1 MMPKLDTRPL
11 HIKKQDYNNISPLS
25 RAWGKRFKKTQIYHK
40 KHIFCGAVSHKARPL
55 QIENELRVG
64 IKVDAL
70 TYLQTLKNKSP
81 MKHLLPELP
90 YALDALAPIM
100 SADTLNY
107 HYGKHLQTYLDNVN
121 RMIEGTPFAD
131 MKLKDM
137 ITKAQGALYNN
148 AAQAFNH
155 IIFFKQLTPTPTT
168 ISPLLT
174 QALVARFGSVD
185 EFKSEFSNAAAT
197 LFGSGWV
204 WLALDANNVLQIVP
218 EPNAGNPITRNMRP
232 LMCIDVWEHA
242 YYLDYQNRRG
252 DYIKNFWN
260 LVNWDY
266 IEKRMQDKNYQLYY

>member
-1 MMPKLDTRPL
+1 
-11 HIKKQDYNNISPLS
+11 
-25 RAWGKRFKKTQIYHK
+25 
-40 KHIFCGAVSHKARPL
+40 
-55 QIENELRVG
+55 
-64 IKVDAL
+64 
-70 TYLQTLKNKSP
+70 

-90 YALDALAPIM
+90 YAQDALAPAM

-185 EFKSEFSNAAAT
+185 AFKSEFSNAAAT

-252 DYIKNFWN
+252 DYIKNFWKI
-260 LVNWDY
+260 VNWDY

>member
-1 MMPKLDTRPL
+1 
-11 HIKKQDYNNISPLS
+11 
-25 RAWGKRFKKTQIYHK
+25 
-40 KHIFCGAVSHKARPL
+40 
-55 QIENELRVG
+55 
-64 IKVDAL
+64 
-70 TYLQTLKNKSP
+70 

-90 YALDALAPIM
+90 YALDALAPVM

-121 RMIEGTPFAD
+121 RMIEGSPFAD

-185 EFKSEFSNAAAT
+185 AFKSEFSNAAAT

-204 WLALDANNVLQIVP
+204 WLALDVNNVLQIVP

>member
-1 MMPKLDTRPL
+1 
-11 HIKKQDYNNISPLS
+11 
-25 RAWGKRFKKTQIYHK
+25 
-40 KHIFCGAVSHKARPL
+40 
-55 QIENELRVG
+55 
-64 IKVDAL
+64 
-70 TYLQTLKNKSP
+70 

-90 YALDALAPIM
+90 YAQDALAPAM

-185 EFKSEFSNAAAT
+185 AFKSEFSNAAVT

-232 LMCIDVWEHA
+232 LMCIDIWEHA

>member
-1 MMPKLDTRPL
+1 
-11 HIKKQDYNNISPLS
+11 
-25 RAWGKRFKKTQIYHK
+25 
-40 KHIFCGAVSHKARPL
+40 
-55 QIENELRVG
+55 
-64 IKVDAL
+64 
-70 TYLQTLKNKSP
+70 

-121 RMIEGTPFAD
+121 RMIEGTPFAE

-185 EFKSEFSNAAAT
+185 EFKSEFSNAATT

>member
-1 MMPKLDTRPL
+1 
-11 HIKKQDYNNISPLS
+11 
-25 RAWGKRFKKTQIYHK
+25 
-40 KHIFCGAVSHKARPL
+40 
-55 QIENELRVG
+55 
-64 IKVDAL
+64 
-70 TYLQTLKNKSP
+70 

-90 YALDALAPIM
+90 YALDALAPAM

-155 IIFFKQLTPTPTT
+155 IILFKQLTPTPTT

-185 EFKSEFSNAAAT
+185 AFKSEFSNAAVT

>member
-1 MMPKLDTRPL
+1 
-11 HIKKQDYNNISPLS
+11 
-25 RAWGKRFKKTQIYHK
+25 
-40 KHIFCGAVSHKARPL
+40 
-55 QIENELRVG
+55 
-64 IKVDAL
+64 
-70 TYLQTLKNKSP
+70 

-90 YALDALAPIM
+90 YALDALAPVM

-185 EFKSEFSNAAAT
+185 AFKSEFSNAAAT

-218 EPNAGNPITRNMRP
+218 EPNAGNPMTRNMRP

>member
-1 MMPKLDTRPL
+1 
-11 HIKKQDYNNISPLS
+11 
-25 RAWGKRFKKTQIYHK
+25 
-40 KHIFCGAVSHKARPL
+40 
-55 QIENELRVG
+55 
-64 IKVDAL
+64 
-70 TYLQTLKNKSP
+70 

-90 YALDALAPIM
+90 YALDALAPVM

-185 EFKSEFSNAAAT
+185 AFKSEFSNAAAT

>member
-1 MMPKLDTRPL
+1 
-11 HIKKQDYNNISPLS
+11 
-25 RAWGKRFKKTQIYHK
+25 
-40 KHIFCGAVSHKARPL
+40 
-55 QIENELRVG
+55 
-64 IKVDAL
+64 
-70 TYLQTLKNKSP
+70 

-90 YALDALAPIM
+90 YALDALAPAM

-107 HYGKHLQTYLDNVN
+107 HYGKHLETYLDNVN

-185 EFKSEFSNAAAT
+185 AFKSEFSNAAAA

>member
-1 MMPKLDTRPL
+1 
-11 HIKKQDYNNISPLS
+11 
-25 RAWGKRFKKTQIYHK
+25 
-40 KHIFCGAVSHKARPL
+40 
-55 QIENELRVG
+55 
-64 IKVDAL
+64 
-70 TYLQTLKNKSP
+70 

-90 YALDALAPIM
+90 YALDALAPAM

-121 RMIEGTPFAD
+121 RMIEGTPFAE

-185 EFKSEFSNAAAT
+185 AFKSEFSNAATA

-204 WLALDANNVLQIVP
+204 WLALDANNVLQIAP

>member
-1 MMPKLDTRPL
+1 
-11 HIKKQDYNNISPLS
+11 
-25 RAWGKRFKKTQIYHK
+25 
-40 KHIFCGAVSHKARPL
+40 
-55 QIENELRVG
+55 
-64 IKVDAL
+64 
-70 TYLQTLKNKSP
+70 

-90 YALDALAPIM
+90 YALNALAPVM

-185 EFKSEFSNAAAT
+185 AFKSEFSNAAAA

>member
-1 MMPKLDTRPL
+1 
-11 HIKKQDYNNISPLS
+11 
-25 RAWGKRFKKTQIYHK
+25 
-40 KHIFCGAVSHKARPL
+40 
-55 QIENELRVG
+55 
-64 IKVDAL
+64 
-70 TYLQTLKNKSP
+70 

-90 YALDALAPIM
+90 YALNALAPVM

-174 QALVARFGSVD
+174 QALVARFGSID
-185 EFKSEFSNAAAT
+185 AFKSEFSNAAAT

>member
-1 MMPKLDTRPL
+1 
-11 HIKKQDYNNISPLS
+11 
-25 RAWGKRFKKTQIYHK
+25 
-40 KHIFCGAVSHKARPL
+40 
-55 QIENELRVG
+55 
-64 IKVDAL
+64 
-70 TYLQTLKNKSP
+70 

-90 YALDALAPIM
+90 YALDALAPAM

-185 EFKSEFSNAAAT
+185 AFKSEFSNAAAT

-266 IEKRMQDKNYQLYY
+266 IEKRMQYKNYQLYY

>member
-1 MMPKLDTRPL
+1 
-11 HIKKQDYNNISPLS
+11 
-25 RAWGKRFKKTQIYHK
+25 
-40 KHIFCGAVSHKARPL
+40 
-55 QIENELRVG
+55 
-64 IKVDAL
+64 
-70 TYLQTLKNKSP
+70 
-81 MKHLLPELP
+81 MKHLLPKLP
-90 YALDALAPIM
+90 YAQDALAPAM

-174 QALVARFGSVD
+174 QALVAQFGSVD
-185 EFKSEFSNAAAT
+185 EFKSEFSNAAAA

>member
-1 MMPKLDTRPL
+1 
-11 HIKKQDYNNISPLS
+11 
-25 RAWGKRFKKTQIYHK
+25 
-40 KHIFCGAVSHKARPL
+40 
-55 QIENELRVG
+55 
-64 IKVDAL
+64 
-70 TYLQTLKNKSP
+70 

-90 YALDALAPIM
+90 YTLDALAPAM

-185 EFKSEFSNAAAT
+185 AFKSEFSNAAAA

>member
-1 MMPKLDTRPL
+1 
-11 HIKKQDYNNISPLS
+11 
-25 RAWGKRFKKTQIYHK
+25 
-40 KHIFCGAVSHKARPL
+40 
-55 QIENELRVG
+55 
-64 IKVDAL
+64 
-70 TYLQTLKNKSP
+70 

-90 YALDALAPIM
+90 YALDALAPAM

-185 EFKSEFSNAAAT
+185 AFKSEFSNAAAT

-260 LVNWDY
+260 LINWDY

>member
-1 MMPKLDTRPL
+1 
-11 HIKKQDYNNISPLS
+11 
-25 RAWGKRFKKTQIYHK
+25 
-40 KHIFCGAVSHKARPL
+40 
-55 QIENELRVG
+55 
-64 IKVDAL
+64 
-70 TYLQTLKNKSP
+70 

-90 YALDALAPIM
+90 YALNALAPAM

-121 RMIEGTPFAD
+121 RMIEGTPFAE

-185 EFKSEFSNAAAT
+185 EFKSEFSNAATA

>member
-1 MMPKLDTRPL
+1 
-11 HIKKQDYNNISPLS
+11 
-25 RAWGKRFKKTQIYHK
+25 
-40 KHIFCGAVSHKARPL
+40 
-55 QIENELRVG
+55 
-64 IKVDAL
+64 
-70 TYLQTLKNKSP
+70 

-90 YALDALAPIM
+90 YALDALAPVM

-185 EFKSEFSNAAAT
+185 AFKSEFSNAAAA

-260 LVNWDY
+260 LINWDY

>member
-1 MMPKLDTRPL
+1 
-11 HIKKQDYNNISPLS
+11 
-25 RAWGKRFKKTQIYHK
+25 
-40 KHIFCGAVSHKARPL
+40 
-55 QIENELRVG
+55 
-64 IKVDAL
+64 
-70 TYLQTLKNKSP
+70 

-90 YALDALAPIM
+90 YAQDALAPAM

-185 EFKSEFSNAAAT
+185 AFKSEFSNAAAT

-252 DYIKNFWN
+252 DYIKIFWN

>member
-1 MMPKLDTRPL
+1 
-11 HIKKQDYNNISPLS
+11 
-25 RAWGKRFKKTQIYHK
+25 
-40 KHIFCGAVSHKARPL
+40 
-55 QIENELRVG
+55 
-64 IKVDAL
+64 
-70 TYLQTLKNKSP
+70 

-90 YALDALAPIM
+90 YALDALAPVM

-185 EFKSEFSNAAAT
+185 EFKSEFSNAATA

>member
-1 MMPKLDTRPL
+1 
-11 HIKKQDYNNISPLS
+11 
-25 RAWGKRFKKTQIYHK
+25 
-40 KHIFCGAVSHKARPL
+40 
-55 QIENELRVG
+55 
-64 IKVDAL
+64 
-70 TYLQTLKNKSP
+70 

-90 YALDALAPIM
+90 YALDALAPVM

-155 IIFFKQLTPTPTT
+155 IIFFKQLTPAPTT

-185 EFKSEFSNAAAT
+185 AFKSEFSNAAAT

-204 WLALDANNVLQIVP
+204 WLALDASNVLQIVP

-252 DYIKNFWN
+252 DFIKNFWN
-260 LVNWDY
+260 IVNWDY

>member
-1 MMPKLDTRPL
+1 
-11 HIKKQDYNNISPLS
+11 
-25 RAWGKRFKKTQIYHK
+25 
-40 KHIFCGAVSHKARPL
+40 
-55 QIENELRVG
+55 
-64 IKVDAL
+64 
-70 TYLQTLKNKSP
+70 

-90 YALDALAPIM
+90 YALDALAPAM

-185 EFKSEFSNAAAT
+185 AFKPEFSNAATT

-252 DYIKNFWN
+252 DYIKNFWS

>member
-1 MMPKLDTRPL
+1 
-11 HIKKQDYNNISPLS
+11 
-25 RAWGKRFKKTQIYHK
+25 
-40 KHIFCGAVSHKARPL
+40 
-55 QIENELRVG
+55 
-64 IKVDAL
+64 
-70 TYLQTLKNKSP
+70 

-90 YALDALAPIM
+90 YALDALAPVM

-121 RMIEGTPFAD
+121 RMIEGTPFAE

-185 EFKSEFSNAAAT
+185 AFKSEFSNAAAA

>member
-1 MMPKLDTRPL
+1 
-11 HIKKQDYNNISPLS
+11 
-25 RAWGKRFKKTQIYHK
+25 
-40 KHIFCGAVSHKARPL
+40 
-55 QIENELRVG
+55 
-64 IKVDAL
+64 
-70 TYLQTLKNKSP
+70 

-90 YALDALAPIM
+90 YALDALAPVM

-155 IIFFKQLTPTPTT
+155 IIFFKQLTPAPTT

-185 EFKSEFSNAAAT
+185 AFKSEFSNAAAT

-260 LVNWDY
+260 IVNWDY

>member
-1 MMPKLDTRPL
+1 M
-11 HIKKQDYNNISPLS
+11 
-25 RAWGKRFKKTQIYHK
+25 
-40 KHIFCGAVSHKARPL
+40 
-55 QIENELRVG
+55 E
-64 IKVDAL
+64 
-70 TYLQTLKNKSP
+70 
-81 MKHLLPELP
+81 HLLPELP
-90 YALDALAPIM
+90 YALDALAPVM

-185 EFKSEFSNAAAT
+185 AFKSEFSNAAVT

-252 DYIKNFWN
+252 DYIKKFWN

>member
-1 MMPKLDTRPL
+1 
-11 HIKKQDYNNISPLS
+11 
-25 RAWGKRFKKTQIYHK
+25 
-40 KHIFCGAVSHKARPL
+40 
-55 QIENELRVG
+55 
-64 IKVDAL
+64 
-70 TYLQTLKNKSP
+70 

-90 YALDALAPIM
+90 YALDALAPAM

-185 EFKSEFSNAAAT
+185 AFKSEFSNAAAA
-197 LFGSGWV
+197 LFGSGWI
-204 WLALDANNVLQIVP
+204 WLALDTNNVLQIVP

>member
-1 MMPKLDTRPL
+1 
-11 HIKKQDYNNISPLS
+11 
-25 RAWGKRFKKTQIYHK
+25 
-40 KHIFCGAVSHKARPL
+40 
-55 QIENELRVG
+55 
-64 IKVDAL
+64 
-70 TYLQTLKNKSP
+70 

-90 YALDALAPIM
+90 YALDALAPAM

-185 EFKSEFSNAAAT
+185 AFKSEFSNAAAT

-266 IEKRMQDKNYQLYY
+266 IEKRMQDKNCQLYY

>member
-1 MMPKLDTRPL
+1 
-11 HIKKQDYNNISPLS
+11 
-25 RAWGKRFKKTQIYHK
+25 
-40 KHIFCGAVSHKARPL
+40 
-55 QIENELRVG
+55 
-64 IKVDAL
+64 
-70 TYLQTLKNKSP
+70 

-90 YALDALAPIM
+90 YALDALAPVM

-185 EFKSEFSNAAAT
+185 AFKSEFSNAAAT

-218 EPNAGNPITRNMRP
+218 EPNAGNPITRNMRS

-260 LVNWDY
+260 IVNWDY

>member
-1 MMPKLDTRPL
+1 
-11 HIKKQDYNNISPLS
+11 
-25 RAWGKRFKKTQIYHK
+25 
-40 KHIFCGAVSHKARPL
+40 
-55 QIENELRVG
+55 
-64 IKVDAL
+64 
-70 TYLQTLKNKSP
+70 

-185 EFKSEFSNAAAT
+185 AFKTEFSNAAAT

>member
-1 MMPKLDTRPL
+1 
-11 HIKKQDYNNISPLS
+11 
-25 RAWGKRFKKTQIYHK
+25 
-40 KHIFCGAVSHKARPL
+40 
-55 QIENELRVG
+55 
-64 IKVDAL
+64 
-70 TYLQTLKNKSP
+70 

-174 QALVARFGSVD
+174 QALVARFDSVD
-185 EFKSEFSNAAAT
+185 AFKSEFSNAATT

-218 EPNAGNPITRNMRP
+218 KPNAGNPITRNMRP

>member
-1 MMPKLDTRPL
+1 
-11 HIKKQDYNNISPLS
+11 
-25 RAWGKRFKKTQIYHK
+25 
-40 KHIFCGAVSHKARPL
+40 
-55 QIENELRVG
+55 
-64 IKVDAL
+64 
-70 TYLQTLKNKSP
+70 

-90 YALDALAPIM
+90 YALNALAPIM

-185 EFKSEFSNAAAT
+185 AFKSEFSNAAAT

-232 LMCIDVWEHA
+232 LMCIDVWQHA

>member
-1 MMPKLDTRPL
+1 
-11 HIKKQDYNNISPLS
+11 
-25 RAWGKRFKKTQIYHK
+25 
-40 KHIFCGAVSHKARPL
+40 
-55 QIENELRVG
+55 
-64 IKVDAL
+64 
-70 TYLQTLKNKSP
+70 

-90 YALDALAPIM
+90 YALDALAPVM

-168 ISPLLT
+168 INPLLT

-185 EFKSEFSNAAAT
+185 AFKSEFSNAAAT

>member
-1 MMPKLDTRPL
+1 
-11 HIKKQDYNNISPLS
+11 
-25 RAWGKRFKKTQIYHK
+25 
-40 KHIFCGAVSHKARPL
+40 
-55 QIENELRVG
+55 
-64 IKVDAL
+64 
-70 TYLQTLKNKSP
+70 

-90 YALDALAPIM
+90 YALNALAPVM

-185 EFKSEFSNAAAT
+185 AFKSEFSNAAVT

>member
-1 MMPKLDTRPL
+1 
-11 HIKKQDYNNISPLS
+11 
-25 RAWGKRFKKTQIYHK
+25 
-40 KHIFCGAVSHKARPL
+40 
-55 QIENELRVG
+55 
-64 IKVDAL
+64 
-70 TYLQTLKNKSP
+70 

-185 EFKSEFSNAAAT
+185 AFKSEFSNAAVT

>member
-1 MMPKLDTRPL
+1 
-11 HIKKQDYNNISPLS
+11 
-25 RAWGKRFKKTQIYHK
+25 
-40 KHIFCGAVSHKARPL
+40 
-55 QIENELRVG
+55 
-64 IKVDAL
+64 
-70 TYLQTLKNKSP
+70 

-90 YALDALAPIM
+90 YALDALAPAM

-185 EFKSEFSNAAAT
+185 AFKSEFSNAAAA

-232 LMCIDVWEHA
+232 LMCIDVWEHG

>member
-1 MMPKLDTRPL
+1 
-11 HIKKQDYNNISPLS
+11 
-25 RAWGKRFKKTQIYHK
+25 
-40 KHIFCGAVSHKARPL
+40 
-55 QIENELRVG
+55 
-64 IKVDAL
+64 
-70 TYLQTLKNKSP
+70 

-90 YALDALAPIM
+90 YALDALAPAM

-185 EFKSEFSNAAAT
+185 AFKSEFSNAAAT

-266 IEKRMQDKNYQLYY
+266 IEKRMQYKNDQLYY

>member
-1 MMPKLDTRPL
+1 
-11 HIKKQDYNNISPLS
+11 
-25 RAWGKRFKKTQIYHK
+25 
-40 KHIFCGAVSHKARPL
+40 
-55 QIENELRVG
+55 
-64 IKVDAL
+64 
-70 TYLQTLKNKSP
+70 

-90 YALDALAPIM
+90 YALDALAPAM

-121 RMIEGTPFAD
+121 RMIEGTPFAE

-174 QALVARFGSVD
+174 QALVARFGSID
-185 EFKSEFSNAAAT
+185 AFKSEFSNAAAA

>member
-1 MMPKLDTRPL
+1 
-11 HIKKQDYNNISPLS
+11 
-25 RAWGKRFKKTQIYHK
+25 
-40 KHIFCGAVSHKARPL
+40 
-55 QIENELRVG
+55 
-64 IKVDAL
+64 
-70 TYLQTLKNKSP
+70 

-90 YALDALAPIM
+90 YALDALAPAM

-185 EFKSEFSNAAAT
+185 AFKSEFSNAAAT

-218 EPNAGNPITRNMRP
+218 EPNAGNPITRNMIP

>member
-1 MMPKLDTRPL
+1 
-11 HIKKQDYNNISPLS
+11 
-25 RAWGKRFKKTQIYHK
+25 
-40 KHIFCGAVSHKARPL
+40 
-55 QIENELRVG
+55 
-64 IKVDAL
+64 
-70 TYLQTLKNKSP
+70 

-90 YALDALAPIM
+90 YALDALAPVM

-121 RMIEGTPFAD
+121 RMIEGTPFAE

-185 EFKSEFSNAAAT
+185 EFKSEFSNAATA

-218 EPNAGNPITRNMRP
+218 EPNAGNPITCNMRP

>member
-1 MMPKLDTRPL
+1 
-11 HIKKQDYNNISPLS
+11 
-25 RAWGKRFKKTQIYHK
+25 
-40 KHIFCGAVSHKARPL
+40 
-55 QIENELRVG
+55 
-64 IKVDAL
+64 
-70 TYLQTLKNKSP
+70 

-90 YALDALAPIM
+90 YALDALAPVM

-155 IIFFKQLTPTPTT
+155 IIFFKQLTPTPT

-185 EFKSEFSNAAAT
+185 AFKSEFSNAAVT